1 MENIFNRVNF
11 EMLYS
16 RRDATVPN
24 KVFTP
29 HFACPSANRLR
40 RLREYKT
47 ISENW
52 NNKILN
58 IYKPVGLTS
67 YDVVRKIKKITGL
80 KKVGHGGTLDPFA
93 EGVLL
98 ILTGKAT
105 KRMTEIL
112 KYSKSYE
119 ATLRLGELT
128 QTGDNTSEFIKVL
141 EVPNFTQSDL
151 DKVGES
157 FLGEIEQVP
166 PQYSA
171 KKIKGQPAYKL
182 ARKGIKFSLI
192 PVLIRIDELKLVS
205 VDSHTIEIYATCSSG
220 TYIRV
225 LGEDIAKALGTVG
238 HLTNLKRTRIG
249 SYSVEDSIPI
259 DKLRDVFYS
268 C

>member
-1 MENIFNRVNF
+1 M
-11 EMLYS
+11 
-16 RRDATVPN
+16 
-24 KVFTP
+24 
-29 HFACPSANRLR
+29 
-40 RLREYKT
+40 
-47 ISENW
+47 ISESW
-52 NNKILN
+52 NDRILN
-58 IYKPVGLTS
+58 IYKPVGFSS
-67 YDVVRKIKKITGL
+67 YDVVREIKKITGL
-80 KKVGHGGTLDPFA
+80 KKIGHGGTLDPFA

-119 ATLRLGELT
+119 ATLRLGESTL
-128 QTGDNTSEFIKVL
+128 TGDNTSEATKVL
-141 EVPNFTQSDL
+141 GVPDFTQLDL
-151 DKVGES
+151 DNLGKR

-166 PQYSA
+166 HQYSA

-182 ARKGIKFSLI
+182 ARKGIKFSLT

-205 VDSHTIEIYATCSSG
+205 VDSHTIEIYTTCSSG

-238 HLTNLKRTRIG
+238 HLTTLKRTRIG
-249 SYSVEDSIPI
+249 KYSSKDSVSF
-259 DKLRDVFYS
+259 DKLREIFYN

>member
-1 MENIFNRVNF
+1 MIAE
-11 EMLYS
+11 S
-16 RRDATVPN
+16 
-24 KVFTP
+24 
-29 HFACPSANRLR
+29 
-40 RLREYKT
+40 
-47 ISENW
+47 W
-52 NNKILN
+52 NDRILN
-58 IYKPVGLTS
+58 VYKPVGITS

-119 ATLRLGELT
+119 ATLRLGEST
-128 QTGDNTSEFIKVL
+128 PTGDNTSDFIKVL
-141 EVPNFTQSDL
+141 EVPNFTQLDL
-151 DKVGES
+151 DKVGKR

-166 PQYSA
+166 HRYSA

-182 ARKGIKFSLI
+182 ARKGIKFSLT
-192 PVLIRIDELKLVS
+192 PVLIRIYELKLVS
-205 VDSHTIEIYATCSSG
+205 VDSHTIEIYVTCSRG

-238 HLTNLKRTRIG
+238 HLTTLKRIRIG
-249 SYSVEDSIPI
+249 KYSSEDSVSL
-259 DKLRDVFYS
+259 DKLEEVFYNY
-268 C
+268 